1 LKNCR
6 ASAPLAELMAGD
18 APCPTSYF
26 AFRASRRQNN
36 EQRYQRRHGCRYI
49 PFLDSW
55 VPG

>member
-1 LKNCR
+1 
-6 ASAPLAELMAGD
+6 MAGD